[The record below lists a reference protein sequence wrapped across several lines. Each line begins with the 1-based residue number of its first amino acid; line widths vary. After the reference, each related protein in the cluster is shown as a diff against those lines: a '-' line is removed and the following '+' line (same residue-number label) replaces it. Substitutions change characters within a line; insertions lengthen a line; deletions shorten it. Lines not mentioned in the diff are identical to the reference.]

1 MDNDSIITPNAG
13 LVISTIVMVV
23 LLILIAR
30 WIILWDRRRRA
41 TR

>member
-1 MDNDSIITPNAG
+1 MDNNDIITPGPG

-30 WIILWDRRRRA
+30 WLILWDRRRRA
-41 TR
+41 AR